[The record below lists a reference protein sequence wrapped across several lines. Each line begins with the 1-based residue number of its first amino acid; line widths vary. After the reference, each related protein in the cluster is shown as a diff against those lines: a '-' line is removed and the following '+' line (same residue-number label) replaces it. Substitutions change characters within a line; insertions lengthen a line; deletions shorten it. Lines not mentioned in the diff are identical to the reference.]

1 LFEFECIITMLN
13 LRVRKKD
20 TFWNQITLLLI
31 IILFFK
37 FGIWVA
43 DCYPEIS

>member
-20 TFWNQITLLLI
+20 TFWNQISLLLI
-31 IILFFK
+31 IIIILFFNLE
-37 FGIWVA
+37 FEWLIA
-43 DCYPEIS
+43 ILN